1 MIELT
6 HVYILAGMYLL
17 YSSFQCWQD
26 RANPRRMSTSAFWF
40 LLALAFLFGD
50 WMASELLGVIVIVLA
65 LIAGT
70 GGVRLGGYPDISEA
84 ERKQRANAF
93 GHKLFGP
100 ALLIPIITLIGT
112 LGLKHVTVFGVPM
125 LSASHTTV
133 ISLGVACALAFIT
146 ALWMTKEKIPLA
158 IQSARHM
165 LDAIGWAAL
174 LPLLLAMLGG
184 VFTQAGVGG
193 LVADILTR
201 SLPLDIPWVAILAY
215 GLGMALFTMIMG
227 NAFAAFPVLT
237 VGIGLPVLVH
247 MHGANAAPL
256 AAVGMLS
263 GYCGTLMT
271 PMAANFN
278 IVPAAL
284 LELRD
289 QNAVIRAQVMTAIPL
304 LFCNIILMYWLVF

>member
-1 MIELT
+1 MIELV
-6 HVYILAGMYLL
+6 HVYFLTGAYLL

-26 RANPRRMSTSAFWF
+26 RANPRRMSTASFWF
-40 LLALAFLFGD
+40 LLALTFLFGD
-50 WMASELLGVIVIVLA
+50 WIAAEMMGAMVIVLA

-70 GGVRLGGYPDISEA
+70 GGVKLGRYPDVPDTI
-84 ERKQRANAF
+84 RKQRANAL

-100 ALLIPIITLIGT
+100 ALLIPAITLIGT
-112 LGLKHVTVFGVPM
+112 LALKHVQVFGVPV
-125 LSASHTTV
+125 LSATHTTV
-133 ISLGVACALAFIT
+133 ISLGVACLLAFIT
-146 ALWMTKEKIPLA
+146 ALWMTKEKTPLA

-184 VFTQAGVGG
+184 VFTQAGVGA

-201 SLPLDIPWVAILAY
+201 ALPLDLSWVAILAY
-215 GLGMALFTMIMG
+215 AVGMALFTMVMG

-237 VGIGLPVLVH
+237 VGIGLPVLVQL
-247 MHGANAAPL
+247 HGANPAPL
-256 AAVGMLS
+256 AAIGMLS

-289 QNAVIRAQVMTAIPL
+289 QNGVIRAQVMTAIPL
-304 LFCNIILMYWLVF
+304 LFCNIVLMYWLVL